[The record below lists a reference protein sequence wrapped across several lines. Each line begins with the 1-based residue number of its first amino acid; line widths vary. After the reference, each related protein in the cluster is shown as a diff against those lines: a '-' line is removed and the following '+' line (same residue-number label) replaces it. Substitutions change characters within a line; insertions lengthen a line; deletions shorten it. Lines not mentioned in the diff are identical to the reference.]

1 MNTPMHVSELWI
13 YPVKSL
19 GGLKVTE
26 SAVLPKGL
34 QYDRRWML
42 VDTNGRFLTQR
53 EWPQLALF
61 SINAGN
67 NGLAVTFGSKE
78 IELPYNS
85 HGSRLQAIIWNDEVE
100 VLQVSD
106 AHNRWFS
113 EALDTECGLVFFPE
127 KSTRAVDPDYG
138 RAGDQTSLSDGYPVL
153 VIGQSSLDD
162 LNSRLVAP
170 VPMNRFR
177 PNMVISGS
185 LPFEEDQWRQFTI
198 GNLAFEGVKPCARCV
213 MTTIDQ
219 QTGLAGKEPL
229 ATLSGYR
236 KVGNKVL
243 FGQNVIPRQ
252 SGTVRVGDVVRVVS

>member
-1 MNTPMHVSELWI
+1 
-13 YPVKSL
+13 
-19 GGLKVTE
+19 
-26 SAVLPKGL
+26 
-34 QYDRRWML
+34 ML

-53 EWPQLALF
+53 ERPQLALF
-61 SINAGN
+61 AVNAGN
-67 NGLAVTFGSKE
+67 NGLVVTFGNKE
-78 IELPYNS
+78 IELPHSS
-85 HGSRLQAIIWNDEVE
+85 HGSRLHAIIWNDEVE
-100 VLQVSD
+100 VLQVSE
-106 AHNRWFS
+106 AHNQWFS
-113 EALDTECGLVFFPE
+113 DALDMECRLVFFPE
-127 KSTRAVDPDYG
+127 KNSRAVDPDYG
-138 RAGDQTSLSDGYPVL
+138 RAGDHTSLSDGYPVL
-153 VIGQSSLDD
+153 IIGQSSLND

-170 VPMNRFR
+170 VPINRFR

-185 LPFEEDQWRQFTI
+185 LPFEEDQWHHFTI

-229 ATLSGYR
+229 ATLSRYR